1 MMTGRR
7 PLLLVDID
15 GGLDVSGVIDD
26 VVVAWANG
34 L

>member
-1 MMTGRR
+1 MMTLRR

-15 GGLDVSGVIDD
+15 GVLDVSRVIDD